1 MGLELRTQEVEVLR
15 WLVERQLP
23 QLRFELAR
31 TEDPEFR
38 TFIHRR
44 IDELEELDLKLGQEQ
59 DRAAAPPV

>member
-1 MGLELRTQEVEVLR
+1 MYYDMKASEVEVMR

-38 TFIHRR
+38 NFIHRR
-44 IDELEELDLKLGQEQ
+44 IDELEALDRRLAGEMAQ
-59 DRAAAPPV
+59 PPQPAV